1 MGKTGHQSLTHAQ
14 NKTLNESPATKIPVQ
29 LLEAV
34 EPQKYTYSGEVE
46 LVDTP
51 YQEEQSDDKKQPR
64 QVWMFPIRLKPGG
77 RIPLLTAEQARVI
90 EDSHAREARQLS
102 TAKLKALA
110 NKAKKKPTRRTAQTN
125 VFVRDAAVAEYVK
138 RLAKGL
144 FDLCEMPAPFAS
156 SRCSNSTRARVSAEP
171 NARFMSERKQ
181 LSAEFLS
188 RLVDESENSSDS

>member
-1 MGKTGHQSLTHAQ
+1 
-14 NKTLNESPATKIPVQ
+14 
-29 LLEAV
+29 
-34 EPQKYTYSGEVE
+34 
-46 LVDTP
+46 
-51 YQEEQSDDKKQPR
+51 
-64 QVWMFPIRLKPGG
+64 MFPIWLKPGG

-156 SRCSNSTRARVSAEP
+156 SRCSNSTRARLSGTQRSVYVGTKTAFSRVPESAGG
-171 NARFMSERKQ
+171 RIGK
-181 LSAEFLS
+181 
-188 RLVDESENSSDS
+188 